1 METVLAMARGAQTPV
16 EERIRRADA
25 PEALARRG
33 VAGATMSEIA
43 AVVRAGERAVPSP
56 RRPYDTSPATYDSD
70 GSDDDFVGPAG
81 GAGLPLSSFMDE
93 AQLDA
98 AVAAAAEH
106 GRRAALAAASPLD
119 PAGAASASAARL
131 SAMARS
137 LEADTS
143 ELSGS
148 RSLNL
153 SEDTTHLFS
162 NTMDDV
168 TAASLTEADAAPSTA
183 PAPST
188 LPGSSSSG
196 DAEAEMRASL
206 AATAAAMDRVTQE
219 AEAAEAVLAA
229 AARRAAVRPASAFD
243 ETAED
248 QSDRGLPGRVEVP
261 ALKPLDAIL
270 GALGE
275 QVRALDAAAAE
286 ASARAPESQFGS
298 SSSGGGS
305 SGDANV
311 ANVSATQDDSALYAA
326 AAAAANDSAPPSSYD
341 ARSFGE
347 VSAHRSAPSTPG
359 DGNLFASPAGA
370 PAETPQSAD
379 APPYGL
385 RPQRDA
391 LGGYGANAVDVAA
404 VAARIAAA
412 AVADAAPGEAP
423 DATARRVA
431 SAMEAA
437 LGGAF
442 KKREI
447 SRASRGLS
455 ASSSPARSRDG
466 SLGMALDASANA
478 DSSWAQAL
486 GALEG
491 EWAAS
496 LNLSRAQEKSL
507 DVSSATRETPSASPS
522 RFAGVASR
530 DADDAFAAAEAAAE
544 AAARAETET
553 VNGTV
558 SIAAPLRV
566 GATSGVD
573 FSDRVW
579 RSEPFADDWSDA
591 ATAGDAS
598 EGIGDRSRPAR
609 TLGGT
614 VTGVSGVSV
623 DGRSLA
629 ALANALD
636 ERSLDADRSFDDASS
651 FGEAEAATAEE
662 DGARRASAFLFAT
675 DPARAVAGVSPDESV
690 SATKHLRK
698 KPSEEE
704 EAKAA
709 SRRAEAAALRK
720 KARDADKK
728 RREAFSRRTAAKK
741 EKKRA
746 EAAFSAPSSADPG
759 PAAKA
764 SARVVSSRRR

>member
-1 METVLAMARGAQTPV
+1 LETVLAMARGAQTPV
-16 EERIRRADA
+16 EERLDA

-56 RRPYDTSPATYDSD
+56 RRPYDTQATYDSD

-81 GAGLPLSSFMDE
+81 GAGLPLSSFVDE

-248 QSDRGLPGRVEVP
+248 QSELPGRVEVP

-298 SSSGGGS
+298 SSSGG

-311 ANVSATQDDSALYAA
+311 ANASATQDDSALYAA

-341 ARSFGE
+341 ARSLGE

-359 DGNLFASPAGA
+359 DPNLFASPAGA

-385 RPQRDA
+385 KPQRDA
-391 LGGYGANAVDVAA
+391 FGGYGANAVDVAA

-412 AVADAAPGEAP
+412 AVADAAPGETP

-442 KKREI
+442 KKPSSI
-447 SRASRGLS
+447 SRAEGRGVS
-455 ASSSPARSRDG
+455 ASSSPARSKDG

-496 LNLSRAQEKSL
+496 LNLSRAPGL

-566 GATSGVD
+566 GARGVD
-573 FSDRVW
+573 FSSVW

-598 EGIGDRSRPAR
+598 EGIGDRSAR
-609 TLGGT
+609 TLRGT
-614 VTGVSGVSV
+614 PVVSGVSV

-636 ERSLDADRSFDDASS
+636 ERSLDAERSFDDASS

-675 DPARAVAGVSPDESV
+675 APARAVAEHRVSPDESV
-690 SATKHLRK
+690 SEAPRALRK

-741 EKKRA
+741 EKKHA
-746 EAAFSAPSSADPG
+746 EVATSARSSADPG
-759 PAAKA
+759 PAAKS

>member
-1 METVLAMARGAQTPV
+1 
-16 EERIRRADA
+16 
-25 PEALARRG
+25 
-33 VAGATMSEIA
+33 
-43 AVVRAGERAVPSP
+43 
-56 RRPYDTSPATYDSD
+56 
-70 GSDDDFVGPAG
+70 
-81 GAGLPLSSFMDE
+81 
-93 AQLDA
+93 
-98 AVAAAAEH
+98 
-106 GRRAALAAASPLD
+106 
-119 PAGAASASAARL
+119 
-131 SAMARS
+131 MARS

-385 RPQRDA
+385 RPQRYA
-391 LGGYGANAVDVAA
+391 LGGYGANAVDV
-404 VAARIAAA
+404 VCARTPPPPWRTRRLARRRTRRRGAWRRRWRRRW
-412 AVADAAPGEAP
+412 AAPSKSARYLAP
-423 DATARRVA
+423 LAAFPPPPRRRV
-431 SAMEAA
+431 
-437 LGGAF
+437 LGTGLSGWLWTPPRTRTRPGRRPWA
-442 KKREI
+442 R
-447 SRASRGLS
+447 SRASGRR
-455 ASSSPARSRDG
+455 AST
-466 SLGMALDASANA
+466 
-478 DSSWAQAL
+478 
-486 GALEG
+486 
-491 EWAAS
+491 
-496 LNLSRAQEKSL
+496 SRAPKKKAWTSRRRRERRRARRRRGSRAWRR
-507 DVSSATRETPSASPS
+507 ATPTTPS
-522 RFAGVASR
+522 RR
-530 DADDAFAAAEAAAE
+530 RRRRRRRR
-544 AAARAETET
+544 RAETET

-598 EGIGDRSRPAR
+598 EGIGDRSRSAR

-614 VTGVSGVSV
+614 VTGVVSGVSV

-728 RREAFSRRTAAKK
+728 HREAFSRRTAAKK
-741 EKKRA
+741 EKKHA
-746 EAAFSAPSSADPG
+746 KAVFSAPSSADPG

>member
-1 METVLAMARGAQTPV
+1 
-16 EERIRRADA
+16 
-25 PEALARRG
+25 
-33 VAGATMSEIA
+33 
-43 AVVRAGERAVPSP
+43 
-56 RRPYDTSPATYDSD
+56 
-70 GSDDDFVGPAG
+70 
-81 GAGLPLSSFMDE
+81 
-93 AQLDA
+93 
-98 AVAAAAEH
+98 
-106 GRRAALAAASPLD
+106 
-119 PAGAASASAARL
+119 
-131 SAMARS
+131 
-137 LEADTS
+137 
-143 ELSGS
+143 
-148 RSLNL
+148 
-153 SEDTTHLFS
+153 
-162 NTMDDV
+162 
-168 TAASLTEADAAPSTA
+168 
-183 PAPST
+183 
-188 LPGSSSSG
+188 
-196 DAEAEMRASL
+196 
-206 AATAAAMDRVTQE
+206 
-219 AEAAEAVLAA
+219 
-229 AARRAAVRPASAFD
+229 VRPASAFD

-248 QSDRGLPGRVEVP
+248 QSELPGRVEVP

-298 SSSGGGS
+298 SSGGGS

-341 ARSFGE
+341 ARSLGE
-347 VSAHRSAPSTPG
+347 VSAHRENSPSTPG
-359 DGNLFASPAGA
+359 DPNLFASPAGA

-385 RPQRDA
+385 KPQRDA
-391 LGGYGANAVDVAA
+391 FGGYGANAVDVAA

-412 AVADAAPGEAP
+412 AVADAAPGETP

-442 KKREI
+442 KKPSSI
-447 SRASRGLS
+447 SRAEGRGVS
-455 ASSSPARSRDG
+455 ASSSPARSKDG

-496 LNLSRAQEKSL
+496 LNLSRAPGL

-566 GATSGVD
+566 GARGVD
-573 FSDRVW
+573 FSSVW

-598 EGIGDRSRPAR
+598 EGIGDRSAR
-609 TLGGT
+609 TLRGT
-614 VTGVSGVSV
+614 PVVSGVSV

-636 ERSLDADRSFDDASS
+636 ERSLDAERSFDDASS

-662 DGARRASAFLFAT
+662 DGARRASAFLFVTA
-675 DPARAVAGVSPDESV
+675 PARAVAEHRVSPDESV
-690 SATKHLRK
+690 SEAPRALRK

-741 EKKRA
+741 EKKHA
-746 EAAFSAPSSADPG
+746 EVATSTPSSADPG

>member
-1 METVLAMARGAQTPV
+1 M
-16 EERIRRADA
+16 
-25 PEALARRG
+25 
-33 VAGATMSEIA
+33 
-43 AVVRAGERAVPSP
+43 
-56 RRPYDTSPATYDSD
+56 
-70 GSDDDFVGPAG
+70 
-81 GAGLPLSSFMDE
+81 
-93 AQLDA
+93 
-98 AVAAAAEH
+98 
-106 GRRAALAAASPLD
+106 
-119 PAGAASASAARL
+119 
-131 SAMARS
+131 
-137 LEADTS
+137 
-143 ELSGS
+143 
-148 RSLNL
+148 
-153 SEDTTHLFS
+153 
-162 NTMDDV
+162 
-168 TAASLTEADAAPSTA
+168 
-183 PAPST
+183 
-188 LPGSSSSG
+188 
-196 DAEAEMRASL
+196 
-206 AATAAAMDRVTQE
+206 
-219 AEAAEAVLAA
+219 
-229 AARRAAVRPASAFD
+229 
-243 ETAED
+243 
-248 QSDRGLPGRVEVP
+248 
-261 ALKPLDAIL
+261 
-270 GALGE
+270 
-275 QVRALDAAAAE
+275 
-286 ASARAPESQFGS
+286 
-298 SSSGGGS
+298 
-305 SGDANV
+305 
-311 ANVSATQDDSALYAA
+311 SATQDDSALYAA

-544 AAARAETET
+544 AAARAETEI

-598 EGIGDRSRPAR
+598 EGIGDRSRSAR

-614 VTGVSGVSV
+614 VTGVVSGVSV

-651 FGEAEAATAEE
+651 FGEAEAATAED

-741 EKKRA
+741 EKKHA
-746 EAAFSAPSSADPG
+746 EAVFSAPSSADPG

>member
-1 METVLAMARGAQTPV
+1 LETVLAMARGAQTPV
-16 EERIRRADA
+16 EERLDA

-56 RRPYDTSPATYDSD
+56 RRPYDTQATYDSD

-81 GAGLPLSSFMDE
+81 GAGLPLSSFVDE

-243 ETAED
+243 ETAEYE
-248 QSDRGLPGRVEVP
+248 SDLPGRVEVP

-298 SSSGGGS
+298 SSSGGS
-305 SGDANV
+305 AGDANV
-311 ANVSATQDDSALYAA
+311 ANASATQDDSALYAA

-341 ARSFGE
+341 ARSLGE
-347 VSAHRSAPSTPG
+347 VSAHRENSPSTPG
-359 DGNLFASPAGA
+359 DPNLFASPAGA

-385 RPQRDA
+385 KPQRDA
-391 LGGYGANAVDVAA
+391 FGGYGANAVDVAA

-412 AVADAAPGEAP
+412 AVADAAPGETP

-442 KKREI
+442 KKAVLYI
-447 SRASRGLS
+447 SRRRTRRFRLFV
-455 ASSSPARSRDG
+455 ARAVKGRVSRDG
-466 SLGMALDASANA
+466 SGRLRERGLV
-478 DSSWAQAL
+478 L
-486 GALEG
+486 GAGPGRARGRVGG
-491 EWAAS
+491 EP
-496 LNLSRAQEKSL
+496 Q
-507 DVSSATRETPSASPS
+507 P
-522 RFAGVASR
+522 VARPRPGRLVGDAR
-530 DADDAFAAAEAAAE
+530 DAERVAVAVRGRRVARRRRRLRGGGGGGGGGGARGDRDRERYGFHRR
-544 AAARAETET
+544 AAAR
-553 VNGTV
+553 G
-558 SIAAPLRV
+558 R
-566 GATSGVD
+566 
-573 FSDRVW
+573 
-579 RSEPFADDWSDA
+579 
-591 ATAGDAS
+591 AG
-598 EGIGDRSRPAR
+598 RRLFKR
-609 TLGGT
+609 
-614 VTGVSGVSV
+614 
-623 DGRSLA
+623 LA
-629 ALANALD
+629 V
-636 ERSLDADRSFDDASS
+636 
-651 FGEAEAATAEE
+651 
-662 DGARRASAFLFAT
+662 
-675 DPARAVAGVSPDESV
+675 RAVRG
-690 SATKHLRK
+690 
-698 KPSEEE
+698 
-704 EAKAA
+704 
-709 SRRAEAAALRK
+709 
-720 KARDADKK
+720 
-728 RREAFSRRTAAKK
+728 
-741 EKKRA
+741 
-746 EAAFSAPSSADPG
+746 
-759 PAAKA
+759 
-764 SARVVSSRRR
+764 